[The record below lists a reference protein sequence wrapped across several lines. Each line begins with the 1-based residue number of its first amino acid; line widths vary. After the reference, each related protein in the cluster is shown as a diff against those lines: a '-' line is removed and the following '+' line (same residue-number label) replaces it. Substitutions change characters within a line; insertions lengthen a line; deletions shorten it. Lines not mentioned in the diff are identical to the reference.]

1 MDDVVPGTEPESQA
15 DDHSTDQAQ
24 TESAQQPDSGHEE
37 SKARHGRRL
46 TIMIVASIILAILS
60 ALIVPPIMYT
70 DADRAEAEKIEIQV
84 FGLEQEMK
92 AVEAKIDAL
101 KEALKQQEQQIGDA
115 DRKKMVG
122 VMSRES
128 GLDKDEIEKIF
139 PQLAELKNEIA
150 ELTEDVKKFRD
161 QIAALRKNQPSEE
174 STVALFEAIGVG
186 GEVFLRALTMMVV
199 PLVIAS
205 VMSGILGMGDVRKL
219 GRPGLVAV
227 LYYISTTI
235 LAVVVGLV
243 VVNLINPGKSFESD
257 GKKFQQLDKNSDKHL
272 DLAEFQATVDQFEKT
287 KSKRVFFL
295 RDTDE
300 DGELSLEEYSGN
312 NVNVEEADRKKVVGV
327 MSRESGLDKNKIEKI
342 FPQLAKEKEGAA
354 EKGPSMGT
362 IFSNLLLMLFT
373 DNLFAA
379 AAETQLLPLI
389 VFSIIFAGMLTTL
402 GSKVDDM
409 TGLIAEVNTALM
421 SFVMLLMNLAPI
433 GIFCLVA
440 SRFGEA
446 QAKGEFIQTL
456 SQTGSFVLT
465 VLVGL
470 SIHLFGTLPLLFWI
484 FKRQNPYHFM
494 RNMSRALL
502 TAFSTASSSATLPVT
517 MECATQQAGVS
528 KRSVDFV
535 LPLGAT
541 INMDGTA
548 LYEAAAAIFIAQVF
562 MLTPEGAA
570 FANTYDP
577 VWTQVVIAVTATLAA
592 IGAAGI
598 PEAGLVT
605 MMIVLN
611 AVGLPLEYVSLI
623 ISVDWLLDR
632 FRTATNT
639 FGDAVGAAI
648 VDETFR
654 D

>member
-1 MDDVVPGTEPESQA
+1 MSDDLTGNEPESQPE
-15 DDHSTDQAQ
+15 QPP
-24 TESAQQPDSGHEE
+24 ESQPEQPPESQPESHPDSGHGE
-37 SKARHGRRL
+37 SGSNHGRRL
-46 TIMIVASIILAILS
+46 TIMIVASIILAIAS
-60 ALIVPPIMYT
+60 SLIVPPIMFT
-70 DADRAEAEKIEIQV
+70 DADRAAAEKIESEIWD
-84 FGLEQEMK
+84 LEQEMA
-92 AVEAKIDAL
+92 AVQSKIDDL
-101 KEALKQQEQQIGDA
+101 KGTLKNDEPPPGDA
-115 DRKKMVG
+115 ADQVRA
-122 VMSRES
+122 EI
-128 GLDKDEIEKIF
+128 DELVE
-139 PQLAELKNEIA
+139 
-150 ELTEDVKKFRD
+150 TVKKYQK
-161 QIAALRKNQPSEE
+161 QIADLRKDQPSEE
-174 STVALFEAIGVG
+174 STVALFEAIGIG

-199 PLVIAS
+199 PLVMAS

-219 GRPGLVAV
+219 GRPGLVAI
-227 LYYISTTI
+227 LYYFSTTI
-235 LAVVVGLV
+235 LAVVVGLA
-243 VVNLINPGKSFESD
+243 VVNMINPGSGFESD
-257 GKKFQQLDKNSDKHL
+257 QEKFRQLDTNKDKQL
-272 DLAEFQATVDQFEKT
+272 DLAEFQENVDEFEKT
-287 KSKRVFFL
+287 KSKRAFIL
-295 RDTDE
+295 RDSDE
-300 DGELSLEEYSGN
+300 NGELSLNEFKGN
-312 NVNVEEADRKKVVGV
+312 NDDVEEVDRKKVVGTL
-327 MSRESGLDKNKIEKI
+327 SRESGLDKNKIEKI
-342 FPQLAKEKEGAA
+342 FPQLAKEKEEEG
-354 EKGPSMGT
+354 EEGPSMGT

-379 AAETQLLPLI
+379 AADTQLLPLI

-409 TGLIAEVNTALM
+409 TELISEANTALM
-421 SFVMLLMNLAPI
+421 SFVMLLMNLAPV

-446 QAKGEFIQTL
+446 QAKGEFIETL

-465 VLVGL
+465 VLLGL
-470 SIHLFGTLPLLFWI
+470 GAHLFGTLPLLYWI
-484 FKRQNPYHFM
+484 FKRKNPYHFM
-494 RNMSRALL
+494 KNMSRALL

-548 LYEAAAAIFIAQVF
+548 LYEAAAAIFIAQVY
-562 MLTPEGAA
+562 MLSPEGIEAG
-570 FANTYDP
+570 FQLKFS
-577 VWTQVVIAVTATLAA
+577 TQVIIAVTATLAA

-623 ISVDWLLDR
+623 LSVDWLLDR

-648 VDETFR
+648 VDETF
-654 D
+654 DDS